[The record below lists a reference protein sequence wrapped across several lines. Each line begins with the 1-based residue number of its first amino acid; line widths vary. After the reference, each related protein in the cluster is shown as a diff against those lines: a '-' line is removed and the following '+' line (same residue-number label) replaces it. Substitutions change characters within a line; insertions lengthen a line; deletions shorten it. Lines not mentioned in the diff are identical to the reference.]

1 MNEAMPYGNKPTTQK
16 HNDDD
21 IDHKNKLTELVLN
34 LWNLNTHCKCDF
46 NWNPEIN
53 ILCNM
58 YPLRF
63 VQVLIFAYNLMLIL
77 FENTNALGNYLH
89 SFIVISFLEGSVI
102 WADEVIFHITWDTT
116 LS

>member
-21 IDHKNKLTELVLN
+21 IDHKSKLTDFIFPWSGENLQHWTDLVLN
-34 LWNLNTHCKCDF
+34 LCNLKTHCKCDF
-46 NWNPEIN
+46 IWNPEIN

-63 VQVLIFAYNLMLIL
+63 VQVLIFAYNLLLI
-77 FENTNALGNYLH
+77 
-89 SFIVISFLEGSVI
+89 
-102 WADEVIFHITWDTT
+102 
-116 LS
+116 